1 MSNESLKPFP
11 TPAVL
16 GELEHVNREL
26 DFVKMLRV
34 RMIISKE
41 TRPDFERFTAFR
53 HFIRHAYS
61 YEINPAMIKKILK
74 CMSSFGGILRPTG
87 KKAAGLKAPGR
98 KFNPPRPRAAV
109 TQQLRNSERARPAAE
124 AAARSS
130 SMNLPP
136 ALRRSFAPGIRY

>member
-41 TRPDFERFTAFR
+41 TRPDFERFMAFR

-61 YEINPAMIKKILK
+61 YEINPAMIKKILNT
-74 CMSSFGGILRPTG
+74 CPTLVESFNRHI
-87 KKAAGLKAPGR
+87 R
-98 KFNPPRPRAAV
+98 K
-109 TQQLRNSERARPAAE
+109 L
-124 AAARSS
+124 
-130 SMNLPP
+130 L
-136 ALRRSFAPGIRY
+136 G